1 MSVSGISAEDDD
13 ASWILV
19 TGKSKKLAGRRNSS
33 SSSSNG
39 GSTSGKN
46 DVAKSKVYF
55 SMMDSSY
62 QMTPLPTAIAISSHL
77 IDVMS
82 ASHYVINI
90 CDKIK
95 SILCLALYDNEVPS
109 LALDDDLVSPR
120 PPLGPLSAVPVP
132 KPSDDLPSLSLIL
145 LGIGP
150 FGYRQSFIQM
160 CYAIALKKKLSQFY
174 NLTVSAFDPCFTD
187 FENRLLASFGVS
199 ILKENNFGRIS
210 SSNNAVFYMPHC
222 PFQLYNNV
230 LWSNWDRLHQ
240 TIIIGNRF
248 SMYSMRRPQ
257 YTATTGGG
265 GAAAVGGIVKGNCCV
280 NLLGLVEEYPI
291 SLNEGDF
298 IAMQSLNKLDFLNSN
313 DSSCNTKRP
322 SKSSPLQQHPFR
334 ISHDNFMKAFNDTS
348 INYFDRRK
356 LQLPESKSLLRELYP
371 SVEEIDFVT
380 QQDFEMNS

>member
-1 MSVSGISAEDDD
+1 MIAVEDDD
-13 ASWILV
+13 AWILV
-19 TGKSKKLAGRRNSS
+19 TGKSKKLDGGRSS
-33 SSSSNG
+33 SSSHSNG
-39 GSTSGKN
+39 GGGASSKN

-90 CDKIK
+90 CNKIK
-95 SILCLALYDNEVPS
+95 STLLCLALDEVPS
-109 LALDDDLVSPR
+109 LALSLDGLVSP
-120 PPLGPLSAVPVP
+120 PPLTAAPEPRDV
-132 KPSDDLPSLSLIL
+132 LPCLSLIL

-150 FGYRQSFIQM
+150 FGNRQSFIQM
-160 CYAIALKKKLSQFY
+160 CYSIALKKRLSQFY
-174 NLTVSAFDPCFTD
+174 NLTQVSAFDPCFTD
-187 FENRLLASFGVS
+187 FENKLLVSFGVS
-199 ILKENNFGRIS
+199 IIKENNFGKIS

-230 LWSNWDRLHQ
+230 LWSNWDRLQQ

-257 YTATTGGG
+257 HTPTTTTTAAGVSVG
-265 GAAAVGGIVKGNCCV
+265 VGGIFKANCCV

-291 SLNEGDF
+291 SLNESDF
-298 IAMQSLNKLDFLNSN
+298 IAMQSLNKVDFLNSN
-313 DSSCNTKRP
+313 DNSGKTKRP
-322 SKSSPLQQHPFR
+322 SKSSPSQQHPFR
-334 ISHDNFMKAFNDTS
+334 INHDNCMKAFNDTS
-348 INYFDRRK
+348 INYFENKK
-356 LQLPESKSLLRELYP
+356 LQLPESKALLRELYP

-380 QQDFEMNS
+380 QQDSEMNS